1 MWGLSSLLEGWLCHF
16 LSHWSNVT
24 TITQLLEIT
33 PSYFGLTVFWSSC
46 QTASA
51 VLLSLLSSGV
61 QITILVQFLTVP
73 AHLCVWWGWVAL
85 SGLNVPVLY
94 NGYLHHWLSLSW
106 LFCNISPFHVIHTLH
121 PRFISF
127 PFLAIP
133 SERNQPTKAF
143 QAPNCKHHHCV
154 FLVYFSSVTFQSS
167 GSKTMCE
174 KVRGRLRVWILTN
187 TPGKQKR
194 ARAWVLWNCI
204 CAYWLCDCERN
215 IMVSL
220 SQFLKPNLEPLTIS
234 SRCYCED
241 SIAGYSV

>member
-1 MWGLSSLLEGWLCHF
+1 MGIY
-16 LSHWSNVT
+16 T
-24 TITQLLEIT
+24 T
-33 PSYFGLTVFWSSC
+33 
-46 QTASA
+46 
-51 VLLSLLSSGV
+51 
-61 QITILVQFLTVP
+61 
-73 AHLCVWWGWVAL
+73 
-85 SGLNVPVLY
+85 
-94 NGYLHHWLSLSW
+94 GYLCPDCFVTSPHFMSSTRYIQGLFHSLSW
-106 LFCNISPFHVIHTLH
+106 
-121 PRFISF
+121 
-127 PFLAIP
+127 PFLVRGTSP
-133 SERNQPTKAF
+133 LSNAF
-143 QAPNCKHHHCV
+143 QALNCKHHHCV

-220 SQFLKPNLEPLTIS
+220 SQFLKPNLELLTIS